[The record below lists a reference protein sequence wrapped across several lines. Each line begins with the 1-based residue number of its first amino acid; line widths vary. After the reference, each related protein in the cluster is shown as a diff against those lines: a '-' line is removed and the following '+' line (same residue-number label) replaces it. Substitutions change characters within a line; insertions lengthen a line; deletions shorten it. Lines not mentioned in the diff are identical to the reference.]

1 MTSCKTPVSE
11 SRLPWANVA
20 QGTEPESGK
29 ASEMTV
35 EFGPTLPTTRH
46 YPSSWAQ
53 GGSQEP
59 AWHLLNEDLNGC
71 LLTITPWFMRDGEDL
86 QAGPLP
92 LGRTTCCAHLHPPP
106 ALVPRQVPTDSP
118 GWADGPRRKAAR
130 TPTCTLSP
138 GPQPPGLALNLHIP
152 PCRSH
157 LLLQDMILP

>member
-1 MTSCKTPVSE
+1 MRTELFSVSTATLPSHLSAPGQMTSHKTSVSE

-29 ASEMTV
+29 ASEMTA

-46 YPSSWAQ
+46 YPPSWAQ

-71 LLTITPWFMRDGEDL
+71 LLTITPWFTRDGEDL

-92 LGRTTCCAHLHPPP
+92 VGRTTRCAHLHPPP
-106 ALVPRQVPTDSP
+106 ALVLSRYRQILLAGQT
-118 GWADGPRRKAAR
+118 GPEGR
-130 TPTCTLSP
+130 LL
-138 GPQPPGLALNLHIP
+138 GP
-152 PCRSH
+152 
-157 LLLQDMILP
+157 LPAP